1 MISDLA
7 GVLAPLM
14 AVAALWCLTPT
25 VMRSW
30 IWMHML
36 LAAVLLALL
45 GRYLWWRLTV
55 TTDGASLA
63 TAEGAFVWTLLVIET
78 LAWIDAMILVVLLL
92 RRRDRN
98 TEADAHEARLRATD
112 PARFPVVDVF
122 IATYNEGRDV
132 LEKTLVGATRLDW
145 PADRLRVHVLDD
157 GRRDWVGDL
166 ARAAGAAHVTR
177 ADNAHAKAGNINAAL
192 VRTTGEFILVLDA
205 DFVPQ
210 RNMLMRM
217 MGFFD
222 DPKVGIVQAPHTFFN
237 ADPVQAGLNLRDK
250 MPDDQRFFFDDI
262 MRGRDGWGVAFC
274 CGSNGILR
282 RSAMEEIGGGLPTG
296 SITEDMLLTLAML
309 RKGRRT
315 VYLHE
320 PLALGLAPESL
331 GAFFVQRARWARGAL
346 QMLFLRDGPLGPG
359 LTFAQRIFFMPSH
372 WLVQSL
378 AQSAAMATPAVFM
391 LTGMRPLLNAS
402 LEDVLS
408 YQIPALVLIL
418 LLLRWMAPRNFFP
431 LAATVLGVLQAFRL
445 LPVVL
450 GTLVK
455 PFGHAF
461 KVTPKGADAR
471 GGMAR
476 DLPTLMMSLGL
487 VAALI
492 LGLALAS
499 DPDWHGDALAGMV
512 PVVVGWTLINVAVL
526 LVVSVVAITPPALRQ
541 EERFEWSEPTRLRLR
556 APAHHAMSA
565 AAPDGPVDTRQ
576 ISRSVSVAQECAP
589 RPTAPPHRAGGATED
604 LAHGPVA
611 LPLVAEGAGPDRGG
625 HSGSMIPQM
634 RCPGDD
640 WPSQGA
646 IELAV
651 TGLDLSLT
659 GAAVQ
664 VPEEAF
670 GAASCLIHQQ
680 DNPAQNG
687 VAAEILV
694 PDIGWIAAEVV
705 RVWNGR
711 DGTRYMG
718 LIFTPIPAAMH
729 TALIERLYTRGA
741 RAQRW
746 NSDALTQSW
755 RMLAGAFNTRRGT

>member
-1 MISDLA
+1 MIADLV
-7 GVLAPLM
+7 GVLAPLL
-14 AVAALWCLTPT
+14 AVAALWCLTPEPLRRRVWLHCLMT
-25 VMRSW
+25 
-30 IWMHML
+30 
-36 LAAVLLALL
+36 AALVVLLA
-45 GRYLWWRLTV
+45 RYLWWRLTV

-63 TAEGAFVWTLLVIET
+63 TAEGVFVWTLLVLET
-78 LAWIDAMILVVLLL
+78 MAWIDALVLVALLL

-98 TEADAHEARLRATD
+98 AEADAHEARLRAMD
-112 PARFPVVDVF
+112 PADLPVVDVF
-122 IATYNEGRDV
+122 IATYNEGVDV

-157 GRRDWVGDL
+157 GRRDWVGEL
-166 ARAAGAAHVTR
+166 ARREGATHVTR
-177 ADNAHAKAGNINAAL
+177 PDNAHAKAGNINAAL
-192 VRTTGEFILVLDA
+192 KRTSGDFILVLDA

-210 RNMLMRM
+210 RPMLMRM

-222 DPKVGIVQAPHTFFN
+222 DPDVGIVQAPHTFFN
-237 ADPVQAGLNLRDK
+237 ADPVQAGLNLRDR

-296 SITEDMLLTLAML
+296 SITEDMLLTLTML
-309 RKGRRT
+309 RRGRRT

-359 LTFAQRIFFMPSH
+359 LTLAQRIFFMPSH
-372 WLVQSL
+372 WIVQSL
-378 AQSAAMATPAVFM
+378 AQTAAMATPAVFM

-402 LEDVLS
+402 LEEVLA

-471 GGMAR
+471 SGMAR
-476 DLPTLMMSLGL
+476 DLPTLAMSLGL
-487 VAALI
+487 AGASI

-499 DPDWHGDALAGMV
+499 NPDWHGDALAGLV

-526 LVVSVVAITPPALRQ
+526 LVVSAVAITPAALRQ
-541 EERFEWSEPTRLRLR
+541 EERFPWSQPTRLRLSTS
-556 APAHHAMSA
+556 PAALS
-565 AAPDGPVDTRQ
+565 DD
-576 ISRSVSVAQECAP
+576 SRSSADGSGEGSVAAVQ
-589 RPTAPPHRAGGATED
+589 RLGIGTADMTTSDMKIGDTTIRETE
-604 LAHGPVA
+604 L
-611 LPLVAEGAGPDRGG
+611 
-625 HSGSMIPQM
+625 S
-634 RCPGDD
+634 
-640 WPSQGA
+640 
-646 IELAV
+646 V
-651 TGLDLSLT
+651 TGLDLSLS
-659 GAAVQ
+659 GAAVCLPDGVIGRDQ
-664 VPEEAF
+664 RRGASPRAGIEATL
-670 GAASCLIHQQ
+670 LI
-680 DNPAQNG
+680 
-687 VAAEILV
+687 
-694 PDIGWIAAEVV
+694 PDLGWIAVRVV
-705 RVWNGR
+705 RVWHRR
-711 DGTRYMG
+711 DGTTCLG
-718 LIFTPIPAAMH
+718 LIFAPMPTAQH
-729 TALIERLYTRGA
+729 TALIDLLYTRGA
-741 RAQRW
+741 RARRW
-746 NSDALTQSW
+746 SDDALSQSW
-755 RMLAGAFNTRRGT
+755 WMLTGAFRARTS

>member
-1 MISDLA
+1 MIADLV
-7 GVLAPLM
+7 GVLAPLL
-14 AVAALWCLTPT
+14 AVAALWCLTPEPLRRRVWLHCLMT
-25 VMRSW
+25 AA
-30 IWMHML
+30 L
-36 LAAVLLALL
+36 LVLLA
-45 GRYLWWRLTV
+45 RYLWWRLTV

-63 TAEGAFVWTLLVIET
+63 TAEGVFVWTLLVLET
-78 LAWIDAMILVVLLL
+78 MAWIDALVLVALLL

-98 TEADAHEARLRATD
+98 AEADAHEARLRAMD
-112 PARFPVVDVF
+112 PADLPVVDVF
-122 IATYNEGRDV
+122 IATYNEGVDV

-157 GRRDWVGDL
+157 GRRDWVGEL
-166 ARAAGAAHVTR
+166 ARREGATHVTR
-177 ADNAHAKAGNINAAL
+177 PDNAHAKAGNINAAL
-192 VRTTGEFILVLDA
+192 KRTSGDFILVLDA

-210 RNMLMRM
+210 RPMLMRM

-222 DPKVGIVQAPHTFFN
+222 DPDVGIVQAPHTFFN
-237 ADPVQAGLNLRDK
+237 ADPVQAGLNLRDR

-296 SITEDMLLTLAML
+296 SITEDMLLTMTML
-309 RKGRRT
+309 RRGRRT

-359 LTFAQRIFFMPSH
+359 LTLAQRIFFMPSH
-372 WLVQSL
+372 WIVQSL
-378 AQSAAMATPAVFM
+378 AQTAAMATPAVFM

-402 LEDVLS
+402 LEEVLA

-471 GGMAR
+471 SGMAR
-476 DLPTLMMSLGL
+476 DLPTLAMSLGL
-487 VAALI
+487 AGASI

-499 DPDWHGDALAGMV
+499 NPDWHGDALAGLV

-526 LVVSVVAITPPALRQ
+526 LVVSAVAITPAALRQ
-541 EERFEWSEPTRLRLR
+541 EERFPWPQPTRLRLSTS
-556 APAHHAMSA
+556 SA
-565 AAPDGPVDTRQ
+565 ALSDDSRRSADGPGESSLAAVQRLERLGIETADMATSDMKIGDTTIRETEL
-576 ISRSVSVAQECAP
+576 SV
-589 RPTAPPHRAGGATED
+589 
-604 LAHGPVA
+604 
-611 LPLVAEGAGPDRGG
+611 
-625 HSGSMIPQM
+625 I
-634 RCPGDD
+634 
-640 WPSQGA
+640 
-646 IELAV
+646 
-651 TGLDLSLT
+651 GLDLSLS
-659 GAAVQ
+659 GAAVCL
-664 VPEEAF
+664 PEGVIGRDQRRGASPRAGIEATL
-670 GAASCLIHQQ
+670 LI
-680 DNPAQNG
+680 
-687 VAAEILV
+687 
-694 PDIGWIAAEVV
+694 PDLGWIAVRVV
-705 RVWNGR
+705 RVWHRR
-711 DGTRYMG
+711 DGTTCLG
-718 LIFTPIPAAMH
+718 LVFAPMPTAQH
-729 TALIERLYTRGA
+729 TALIDLLYTRGA
-741 RAQRW
+741 RARRW
-746 NSDALTQSW
+746 SDDALSQSW
-755 RMLAGAFNTRRGT
+755 WMLTGAFRARTS